1 MNEDNEI
8 KSAVREL
15 ELVATELKALK
26 KRADE
31 YTAAS
36 KRLNGI
42 GEALTK
48 LTQVMDDVPKQYST
62 AVSLLSDVADKLEAS
77 ALVVEKSVS
86 TMPDLVQR
94 IETLDHVKAI
104 RKLNQNIESLQ
115 SSSSEHINKIIL
127 SAMQMAEQEKNLQSS
142 FDSFSRRFTEIE
154 TKINGFESAIGN
166 LSIKLEAQGI
176 SMQSLIS
183 QNSTRL
189 DTSQNATDQLIKE
202 LVSEVQ
208 SLSYQIKLKRGI
220 FF

>member
-115 SSSSEHINKIIL
+115 SSLSEHINKIIL

>member
-115 SSSSEHINKIIL
+115 SSLSEHINKIIL

-166 LSIKLEAQGI
+166 LSIKLEAQDI

>member
-15 ELVATELKALK
+15 ELVATELKTLK

-115 SSSSEHINKIIL
+115 SSLSEHINKIIL

>member
-15 ELVATELKALK
+15 ELVATELKTLK

-115 SSSSEHINKIIL
+115 SSLSEHINKIIL

-154 TKINGFESAIGN
+154 TKINGFESAIDN

>member
-15 ELVATELKALK
+15 ELVATELKTLK

-115 SSSSEHINKIIL
+115 SSLSEHINKIIL

-166 LSIKLEAQGI
+166 LSIKLEAQDI

>member
-115 SSSSEHINKIIL
+115 SSLSEHINKIIL

-166 LSIKLEAQGI
+166 LSIKLEAQDI

-183 QNSTRL
+183 QNSTSL

>member
-115 SSSSEHINKIIL
+115 SSLSEHINKIIL

-166 LSIKLEAQGI
+166 LSIKLEAQDI

-183 QNSTRL
+183 QNSTRR